1 MQDSYATIFPNV
13 KLIRVFQKLFGKL
26 ASDMCDSNN
35 ITFLML
41 SFTIYQISLR

>member
-13 KLIRVFQKLFGKL
+13 KLIRVFQKLFRKL

-35 ITFLML
+35 ITFLTL